1 MKKKVLFLVLAS
13 FILSGCGISGISQD
27 EYNKVVEERDEL
39 QEKYDDLLDG
49 YAEMKAEQTIDQ
61 IQEDVEYQNSAET
74 ENPDNSVVVHED
86 DNVKMSFA
94 GIGEDGVE
102 FWLENRTDLN
112 LTVQADSV
120 SVNGISTSDIVM
132 SDDVAPQ
139 STGKVVAKCDDF
151 SEDMEVENVG
161 GQFSIVDFSRTWDP
175 YYYEV
180 TFANVS
186 VK

>member
-1 MKKKVLFLVLAS
+1 MKRKILFLVLTS
-13 FILSGCGISGISQD
+13 FILSGCARTGVSQD
-27 EYNKVVEERDEL
+27 EYNQVVKERDKL
-39 QEKYDDLLDG
+39 QEKYDDLLDD

-61 IQEDVEYQNSAET
+61 IQEDIDSQDSTET
-74 ENPDNSVVVHED
+74 EKPDNSVVVYQD
-86 DNVKMSFA
+86 DNVKLSFA

-102 FWLENRTDLN
+102 FWLENRTELN

-120 SVNGISTSDIVM
+120 SVNGISASDIVM

-139 STGKVVAKCDDF
+139 STGKVVAKCDNF
-151 SEDMEVENVG
+151 SEDMEAENVG
-161 GQFSIVDFSRTWDP
+161 GQLRIVDFSKTWNP

>member
-13 FILSGCGISGISQD
+13 FILSGCGSSGISQD

-39 QEKYDDLLDG
+39 QEKYDDLLDD

-61 IQEDVEYQNSAET
+61 IQEDVESQDSVENESPDDSVAVYQ
-74 ENPDNSVVVHED
+74 D
-86 DNVKMSFA
+86 DNVKLSFA

-102 FWLENRTDLN
+102 FWIENRTDLN

-161 GQFSIVDFSRTWDP
+161 GQFSIVDFSKTWNP

>member
-39 QEKYDDLLDG
+39 QEKYDDLLDD

-61 IQEDVEYQNSAET
+61 IQEDVESQNSAET

-102 FWLENRTDLN
+102 FWLENRTELN

-151 SEDMEVENVG
+151 PEDMEVENVG
-161 GQFSIVDFSRTWDP
+161 GRFSIVDFSRTWDP